1 MVHLE
6 RFWYPRDLKKEA
18 FLDFLVQFLG
28 FRDFVETAFSL
39 QSQLDSAVSGGS
51 PDHIFSRC
59 FQVWF
64 PGALLR

>member
-6 RFWYPRDLKKEA
+6 RFWYPRDFKKE
-18 FLDFLVQFLG
+18 FVSDFFVRCLG
-28 FRDFVETAFSL
+28 FRDFVEAAFSL
-39 QSQLDSAVSGGS
+39 QSQLDLAGSGGS